1 MAGTAADLVRALSAS
16 VRMPFSTV
24 EAYAL
29 TLSRI
34 GWWERT
40 KRGRGARK
48 KTDRD
53 AAKLLLAILSAGPTD
68 LPNFFLQYANM
79 HVAPGQKHS
88 KLVAI
93 LRREMEL
100 AEDAKFFDFAAA
112 FVRLY
117 RLGETGRVIW
127 HSPMPEGFYG
137 EGAAD
142 VPGLEMRVKGPVPMG
157 TFTFTLA
164 HSVVDELTADGDDQ
178 ADYLGPQKIEFVHEF
193 LGMMADAKADGRSTE
208 QMAFGNAYQA
218 VMSEASGVGFERFV
232 GGSEFAAVAAAM
244 SEAGE

>member
-1 MAGTAADLVRALSAS
+1 MTGTAADLVRALSAS

-48 KTDRD
+48 KTDMD
-53 AAKLLLAILSAGPTD
+53 AAKLLLSILSAGPSD

-79 HVAPGQKHS
+79 HLAPGHKRS
-88 KLVAI
+88 KLAAI
-93 LRREMEL
+93 LRREMGL
-100 AEDAKFFDFAAA
+100 PDDAKFLDFAAA

-117 RLGETGRVIW
+117 RTGETARVIW

-137 EGAAD
+137 EGASD
-142 VPGLEMRVKGPVPMG
+142 LPGLEMRVKGPVAMG
-157 TFTFTLA
+157 TFTFMLA
-164 HSVVDELTADGDDQ
+164 HSVVDELTADGGDQ
-178 ADYLGPQKIEFVHEF
+178 ATYLGPQKIEFVHEF
-193 LGMMADAKADGRSTE
+193 LGLLDDAKADGRSRE
-208 QMAFGNAYQA
+208 QIAFGNAFQA
-218 VMSEASGVGFERFV
+218 VAAGASGIGFERFV
-232 GGSEFAAVAAAM
+232 NDADFAAVAGAM
-244 SEAGE
+244 HEAGE